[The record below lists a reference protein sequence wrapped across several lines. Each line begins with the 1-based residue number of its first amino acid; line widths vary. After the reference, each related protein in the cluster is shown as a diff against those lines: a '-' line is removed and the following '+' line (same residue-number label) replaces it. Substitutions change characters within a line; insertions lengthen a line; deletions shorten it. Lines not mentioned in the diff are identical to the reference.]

1 MSTCLHTVSQSA
13 DIAPC
18 LPAHTNQNE
27 SCHGHVGTDVLEGAC
42 DHSLTLS
49 LPPAEELMSHEQNSG
64 FFVPIVMSFLRHY
77 EISAERYTALTVTDD
92 VTTQWEDGSM
102 QGYLL
107 VYDEV
112 TSLQRRTPLWR
123 RRWFVIRHNYLY
135 EFHRNNS
142 RDIGIDSIG
151 AVPLEHCVVRLGASS
166 SFTNQWKSTLAGPHT
181 LNYFDCL
188 FEMTV
193 PLAEKKAAHTQLPAG
208 CTETADAQ
216 TIPTHPTAQ
225 GPKSTTTVLFRAR
238 DPTTAALW
246 VGALEEA
253 SSLSLGDLYE
263 IEQSSPRTLSPTT
276 DDQTRPDDHDHGQLG
291 VGLFSKVKRAR
302 RKKRAVTVSRGGLLL
317 CANGQRKPGGVCALK
332 IIDKAFYWQLVE
344 QQEISI
350 CLVREIATQAVLS
363 LSSGSQDVESLPVVR
378 LWDVIEFGDKLVIE
392 MDLMEGG
399 DMFEYLERV
408 GRFKEEEA
416 VPLVYDLIKAVQYCQ
431 QRSIAHRD
439 IKLENIVFADKLQ
452 RTSPKLADFGMA
464 GFVVKGGL
472 MHRRCGTPGYVA
484 PEVLRPLNAGGYGI
498 NVDMFSLG
506 VVCYLLICGYEP
518 FQSHTGNEREVLA
531 LNRNVQYC
539 FHPSEWREIS
549 AECKEFIASLLKK
562 DPDER
567 FTPEQALQHPWIRRR
582 MAPRIA
588 AQKDISTHPSLPL
601 LSGNGG
607 SETVTD
613 PAPSRTTPQRTM
625 SRGQLIRKSSREFYV
640 EDLQAAGELA
650 LDSNKLSALRVRTRD
665 EIEDFENIP
674 KRRRLLTDTCS
685 EEIYDA
691 QAPLGSSSPHMQ
703 EMEIPN
709 GSTQAQA
716 IQADSMASNE
726 VIQTAVG
733 CLSIRGLEHLKS
745 NSPNEDRYVI
755 HGPHSSVATVN
766 LLLTCGVF
774 DGHGGRGD
782 VAAELVST
790 RFFDQLINSLKASG
804 NLNDSLFLTFG
815 FLDGMLL
822 ALEPLQS
829 SGTTATVAVLS
840 QPQPMSVSVVP
851 NDPQALQLRE
861 PVTLTVAN
869 CGDSEAVLFQRSSS
883 GSGLRWVD
891 MSAQHRWT
899 GDEAMRAGGKIEN
912 GYLLHPSSNTVIS
925 VSRALGDADFTHVGV
940 SPVPSIQEHSVTE
953 EDVALV
959 LASDGIWEQISREE
973 MAKIISQS
981 TNGNSAAQLIAESI
995 RERHKDQAHLDDAT
1009 IIVVYLSSFN
1019 LGQTPFVTAS
1029 H

>member
-1 MSTCLHTVSQSA
+1 MSTCFHTVSQPA
-13 DIAPC
+13 DIPHC
-18 LPAHTNQNE
+18 SPSAHANQTD
-27 SCHGHVGTDVLEGAC
+27 SRHGHVGTDVLEGAC
-42 DHSLTLS
+42 DHSLTLP
-49 LPPAEELMSHEQNSG
+49 LPPAQELMSHEQNSG

-77 EISAERYTALTVTDD
+77 EISAERYTSLTVTDD

-112 TSLQRRTPLWR
+112 TSMQRRTPLWR

-142 RDIGIDSIG
+142 RDIGIDGIG
-151 AVPLEHCVVRLGASS
+151 AVPLEHCVVRLAAPS
-166 SFTNQWKSTLAGPHT
+166 SFTTQWKQTAAHT
-181 LNYFDCL
+181 HNYLDCL
-188 FEMTV
+188 FELTV
-193 PLAEKKAAHTQLPAG
+193 PLAEKKAVHSHLPAG
-208 CTETADAQ
+208 CIETADAQ
-216 TIPTHPTAQ
+216 TIPTHPTSQ
-225 GPKSTTTVLFRAR
+225 GGSKGTTTVLFRAR
-238 DPTTAALW
+238 DPATAALW

-253 SSLSLGDLYE
+253 SGLSLNDLYE
-263 IEQSSPRTLSPTT
+263 IEQSSPRTLSPATE
-276 DDQTRPDDHDHGQLG
+276 DQTSHSQDDHGQLG

-317 CANGQRKPGGVCALK
+317 CANGQRKPGEVCALK

-439 IKLENIVFADKLQ
+439 IKLENIVFADKHQ

-518 FQSHTGNEREVLA
+518 FQSRTGNEREVLA

-562 DPDER
+562 DPEER

-582 MAPRIA
+582 MALRIA
-588 AQKDISTHPSLPL
+588 AHKDISTRPSLPL
-601 LSGNGG
+601 LSDNGEV
-607 SETVTD
+607 ETVTD

-640 EDLQAAGELA
+640 EDLQASDELA
-650 LDSNKLSALRVRTRD
+650 LDSNKISALRIRARD
-665 EIEDFENIP
+665 DIEDYENVP

-691 QAPLGSSSPHMQ
+691 QAPLGSSSPHMH
-703 EMEIPN
+703 EIEIPN
-709 GSTQAQA
+709 HSDGSTQA
-716 IQADSMASNE
+716 IQADSMRSNE
-726 VIQTAVG
+726 VISPAVG

-745 NSPNEDRYVI
+745 NSPNEDRYMI
-755 HGPHSSVATVN
+755 HGSDSSVATVN

-790 RFFDQLINSLKASG
+790 RFLDQLINSLKASG
-804 NLNDSLFLTFG
+804 NLHDSLFLTFG

-840 QPQPMSVSVVP
+840 QRPMPDQQP
-851 NDPQALQLRE
+851 LQTRE

-869 CGDSEAVLFQRSSS
+869 CGDSEAVLFQRST
-883 GSGLRWVD
+883 GSGLSWVD

-899 GDEAMRAGGKIEN
+899 GEEAMRAGGKIEN

-925 VSRALGDADFTHVGV
+925 VSRALGDADFAHVGV

-981 TNGNSAAQLIAESI
+981 ANGNSAAQLIAESI
-995 RERHKDQAHLDDAT
+995 RQRHKDQAHLDDAT
-1009 IIVVYLSSFN
+1009 IIVVYLSSF
-1019 LGQTPFVTAS
+1019 AS
-1029 H
+1029 A